1 MPKNQNPRLPLSP
14 LIVNLRTLAGAGG
27 RVWVVMD
34 GPDEMMDAI
43 ESALDDVQATDKLNT
58 LVFAGFTPVGYLQVE
73 GDTISTTTVVQQ
85 EGAEKKRQEVRVRDY
100 CNGFVAHLE
109 RMTGCCV
116 SKLKKRKKGK

>member
-27 RVWVVMD
+27 RAWVVMD

-43 ESALDDVQATDKLNT
+43 ESALDDVQATAKLNT
-58 LVFAGFTPVGYLQVE
+58 LVIAGFRPVGYLQVE

-85 EGAEKKRQEVRVRDY
+85 EGTEKKRQEVRVRDY
-100 CNGFVAHLE
+100 YNGFVAHLVLL
-109 RMTGCCV
+109 C
-116 SKLKKRKKGK
+116 